1 VSRQR
6 LRGLAPLANAAKR
19 CSPPLQRRGLSG
31 RLFDTKVFHSLFPT
45 TPKQIGIKRHLG
57 SMKNTRRSMSSAA
70 LNVAAP
76 KRVESSVLSGKS
88 ARDGLCQFPF
98 TDGRTCRM
106 PIAENHPCLCL
117 FHSRDERQLLASQE
131 VPARL
136 ASLSGHFKTASD
148 INHVLGQLFR
158 LVAENRLS
166 ADDLIWPIF
175 VVEGL
180 HCPAPSANLA
190 PRPRRNQRSPYSG
203 RLGNDPSGGTMPQ
216 VARRFREGA
225 SRTKRRQS
233 AIAAFR
239 GGRHNCAF

>member
-1 VSRQR
+1 MMGLDKAGSLPFSPRAPTPGLLTGRQPALFISRYRRLPAVSRQR

-158 LVAENRLS
+158 LVAENR
-166 ADDLIWPIF
+166 I
-175 VVEGL
+175 
-180 HCPAPSANLA
+180 
-190 PRPRRNQRSPYSG
+190 PRRDALALAYIAQ
-203 RLGNDPSGGTMPQ
+203 LLPQ
-216 VARRFREGA
+216 TLPHVRAEISEVHTA
-225 SRTKRRQS
+225 D
-233 AIAAFR
+233 
-239 GGRHNCAF
+239 

>member
-1 VSRQR
+1 
-6 LRGLAPLANAAKR
+6 
-19 CSPPLQRRGLSG
+19 
-31 RLFDTKVFHSLFPT
+31 
-45 TPKQIGIKRHLG
+45 
-57 SMKNTRRSMSSAA
+57 MKNTRRSMSSAA

-158 LVAENRLS
+158 LVAENRIPRRDALALAYIAQLLLQTLPHVRAEISEVHTADGWEMTLQEVLCPKWLDDSEREHLEQS
-166 ADDLIWPIF
+166 AGNPPSPPLEE
-175 VVEGL
+175 VATT
-180 HCPAPSANLA
+180 APS
-190 PRPRRNQRSPYSG
+190 
-203 RLGNDPSGGTMPQ
+203 
-216 VARRFREGA
+216 
-225 SRTKRRQS
+225 S
-233 AIAAFR
+233 A
-239 GGRHNCAF
+239 